1 LPDRQQPRP
10 STGRAPETA
19 RVLAGALVVVVD
31 GRMDATRLRVLVG
44 WVRGLLAAG
53 RATHIECDVA
63 GLAPADIEVV
73 DALARLALIAR
84 RHGTRVCVRDPSP
97 ELRELL
103 DLAGLGRVLPVCRPV
118 GAEGVDGADE
128 PP

>member
-1 LPDRQQPRP
+1 
-10 STGRAPETA
+10 
-19 RVLAGALVVVVD
+19 VVVD
-31 GRMDATRLRVLVG
+31 GRMDATRLHTLVG

-53 RATHIECDVA
+53 GPTHIECDVA

-73 DALARLALIAR
+73 DALARLALVAR
-84 RHGTRVCVRDPSP
+84 RHGTRLCVRDPSP

-103 DLAGLGRVLPVCRPV
+103 DLAGLGRVLPVCRAGGPGDGG
-118 GAEGVDGADE
+118 GAGA